1 MSEHILWSASEEI
14 EREYNGQ
21 TIRFLNKAA
30 SERFYDAFEEK
41 IKASKGAFP
50 RGQLV
55 AVSKA
60 EKIETLFPELARN
73 YILKNGNAEK
83 EEPSKYQDVLD
94 FYEKNYK
101 DKVGLDPVDL
111 LTSLH
116 TNFRLYNVDEWEY
129 ISEELD
135 KKFDNYHH
143 EKDNFFNF
151 RNRFYLNKML
161 KDQSVSL
168 GRKIMPE
175 SFLAR
180 LSLIKKECGDR
191 DITDCLSPNRV
202 LVEFTEA
209 IIDLHEKRKGEL
221 FSIIEELLEYIET
234 NYNSDNL
241 YCYQELVDYLKTK
254 DNVDTKGSD
263 VDGLDPGTPINTT
276 GDKED
281 AIDTTGDKEDAIDLT
296 GDEEPDLDITDS
308 EEEEKFT
315 IVKRLKQA
323 MQDPKARKKVK
334 CCAIAGTGII
344 SLLIIV
350 FVFGRNPIEAISR
363 FCKAFKGLFSK
374 NPTFLP
380 FAKRL
385 GDLAAYAGSIIA
397 SYYGISKLVDVDKEI
412 EETDEDAL
420 DGDVL
425 GGDLTDDER
434 KEFLKN
440 AGVNLDGVVDVE
452 FEPIADDAKGAN
464 TSQQKKSLE
473 KSTTDSIDFT
483 TDDGSIDLGSIDLG
497 SIDLTEGGY
506 DLTEED
512 SLGRTL

>member
-14 EREYNGQ
+14 ERDYKGQ

-55 AVSKA
+55 AVSTA
-60 EKIETLFPELARN
+60 EKIEAMFPELARN

-101 DKVGLDPVDL
+101 DKDGLDPVDL
-111 LTSLH
+111 LNSLH
-116 TNFRLYNVDEWEY
+116 TNFHLYNVDEWEY

-151 RNRFYLNKML
+151 KNRFLVNKML
-161 KDQSVSL
+161 KNQSVSL
-168 GRKIMPE
+168 GTKIIPE
-175 SFLAR
+175 SFLNR
-180 LSLIKKECGDR
+180 LYLIKKECGDS

-209 IIDLHEKRKGEL
+209 VVYFHEKRKGEL
-221 FSIIEELLEYIET
+221 FSIFEELLKYIET

-241 YCYQELVDYLKTK
+241 YCYQVLVDSLKTK
-254 DNVDTKGSD
+254 DDVDTKGSN
-263 VDGLDPGTPINTT
+263 VDGLDPGTPIDTTGDNEDAINTT
-276 GDKED
+276 GDDED
-281 AIDTTGDKEDAIDLT
+281 AIDTTGDKEEEFDLT
-296 GDEEPDLDITDS
+296 GDEEPDLDLTDS

-315 IVKRLKQA
+315 IVKRVKQA

-397 SYYGISKLVDVDKEI
+397 SYYGISKLVDVDKEKV
-412 EETDEDAL
+412 ETDEDAL
-420 DGDVL
+420 VGDVL

-452 FEPIADDAKGAN
+452 FEHITDDAKGAN
-464 TSQQKKSLE
+464 TSQQKDSVVE
-473 KSTTDSIDFT
+473 STTDSIDST
-483 TDDGSIDLGSIDLG
+483 EDVY
-497 SIDLTEGGY
+497 DLTEDGY
-506 DLTEED
+506 DVTEED
-512 SLGRTL
+512 SLGRKL